1 MKFSID
7 IIKRFKKKE
16 VEPKMYAVLL
26 RSQRVGKIELLHLY
40 LGVAFSLEDVFSQ
53 AINYCKTSFPD
64 DDMKPI
70 LWTGDKVEV
79 FVSSCIDENTPK
91 KIYTEEDFKNKMCDW
106 IKNPNF
112 GIVVGIEHILKNFDK
127 FKSQLLKEIICYQH
141 HELYPKLKSVFT
153 KEENKLIR
161 EKIKEYKKKE
171 ENLSTISTIDKS

>member
-1 MKFSID
+1 
-7 IIKRFKKKE
+7 
-16 VEPKMYAVLL
+16 
-26 RSQRVGKIELLHLY
+26 
-40 LGVAFSLEDVFSQ
+40 
-53 AINYCKTSFPD
+53 
-64 DDMKPI
+64 
-70 LWTGDKVEV
+70 
-79 FVSSCIDENTPK
+79 
-91 KIYTEEDFKNKMCDW
+91 MCDW